1 MRTFT
6 KAIVMIGSAVA
17 LTAGS
22 ALSVS
27 ADDKAYIK
35 YRQSAM
41 KAMSGH
47 ISGAV
52 AIIKGQVPYKDDLV
66 TQVTGLRD
74 TTKVLPNAFKQKT
87 SGGKTRAKSAIW
99 EDADDFKQKITAL
112 QTAAEDFLAAA
123 KSGGPEAAG
132 AKLGAVG
139 EACKGCHKKYRAKK
153 S

>member
-17 LTAGS
+17 LTVGGAH
-22 ALSVS
+22 SVS

-66 TQVTGLRD
+66 THVTGLRD

-87 SGGKTRAKSAIW
+87 SGGKTRAKDDIW
-99 EDADDFKQKITAL
+99 EDADDFKQKVMAL

-123 KSGGPEAAG
+123 KSGPEAAG

>member
-1 MRTFT
+1 MFT
-6 KAIVMIGSAVA
+6 KAIVMIGSVFA

-27 ADDKAYIK
+27 ADDNAYIK

-52 AIIKGQVPYKDDLV
+52 AIIKGEVPYTDDLV

-87 SGGKTRAKSAIW
+87 SGGKTRAKPEIW
-99 EDADDFKQKITAL
+99 ENPDDVKQKIMAL

-123 KSGGPEAAG
+123 KSGGPQAAG

-139 EACKGCHKKYRAKK
+139 EACKSCHKKYRAKK

>member
-17 LTAGS
+17 LTVGG

-66 TQVTGLRD
+66 THVTGLRD

-87 SGGKTRAKSAIW
+87 SGGKTRAKDDIW
-99 EDADDFKQKITAL
+99 EDADDFKQKVMAL

-123 KSGGPEAAG
+123 KSGPEAAG

>member
-6 KAIVMIGSAVA
+6 KAIVMVGSAVA
-17 LTAGS
+17 LTVGG

-41 KAMSGH
+41 KALSGH

-52 AIIKGQVPYKDDLV
+52 AIIKGQVPYNDDLV
-66 TQVTGLRD
+66 THVTGLRD

-99 EDADDFKQKITAL
+99 EDADDFKQKIMAL
-112 QTAAEDFLAAA
+112 QSAADDFLAAA

-132 AKLGAVG
+132 EKLGAVG
-139 EACKGCHKKYRAKK
+139 DACKDCHKKYRAKK

>member
-6 KAIVMIGSAVA
+6 KAIVTVGSAVA
-17 LTAGS
+17 LTVGG

-87 SGGKTRAKSAIW
+87 SGGKTRAKDKIW
-99 EDADDFKQKITAL
+99 ADTDDFNQKIMAL
-112 QTAAEDFLAAA
+112 QTAAEDFLTAA
-123 KSGGPEAAG
+123 KSGPEAAG

-139 EACKGCHKKYRAKK
+139 EACKACHKKYRAKK